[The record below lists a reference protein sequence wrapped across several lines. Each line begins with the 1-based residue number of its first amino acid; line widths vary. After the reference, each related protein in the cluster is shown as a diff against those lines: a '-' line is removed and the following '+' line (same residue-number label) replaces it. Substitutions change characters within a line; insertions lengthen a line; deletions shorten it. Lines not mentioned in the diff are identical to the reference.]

1 LTRSPFANSTAT
13 CDGIAMT
20 YLESLSYLGALGNEI
35 LAMKLGLESV
45 ARLLAAL
52 GDPHETF
59 PSILVAGTNGKGS
72 TCATLD
78 SILRRANLKVGLY
91 TSPHLVRIEERIRVN
106 GECVAPETFAE
117 LISEIRRAADR
128 PLAAGALPTR
138 PTFFEHLTAAAF
150 LHFQRRAIDVA
161 VLEVGLGGRLDA
173 TNVVTPRIAVIANIG
188 YDHQEYLGETLAEI
202 AGEKAGIIKPNA
214 RVFIADSQFPEAAET
229 LRRRV
234 AEQSAFATWVAPATV
249 CGRGPTGEL
258 HITLFAETIPL
269 RFRGAYQAQN
279 VALAAAAAQEFLHGT
294 AHVQEIIV
302 EGAKCAFWPGR
313 LEWIDGTP
321 PILLDGAHNPQGADA
336 LAEFLRNDVS
346 NRPITLVFAA
356 MRDKPTRE
364 ILRAL
369 ASVAERI
376 VVTEVANNARSKTCA
391 ELAAEVQAFFDA
403 SRVFQ
408 EPSLAA
414 ALATA
419 QRETPPGGLIV
430 VSGSLY
436 LVGEARARR

>member
-1 LTRSPFANSTAT
+1 
-13 CDGIAMT
+13 MT
-20 YLESLSYLGALGNEI
+20 YLESLSYLNALGNEI

-52 GDPHETF
+52 GNPHEAF

-78 SILRRANLKVGLY
+78 SILRQSGLTVGLY
-91 TSPHLVRIEERIRVN
+91 TSPHLVRIEERIRIN
-106 GECVAPETFAE
+106 GECVAPEAFTE

-128 PLAAGALPTR
+128 LRAAGALPAR

-150 LHFQRRAIDVA
+150 LHFQRRAVDIA

-173 TNVVTPRIAVIANIG
+173 TNVVTPRIAVITNIG

-202 AGEKAGIIKPNA
+202 ADEKAGIIKPNA

-234 AEQSAFATWVAPATV
+234 AERSAVAHWVPPLSV
-249 CGRGPTGEL
+249 RGRSASGEL
-258 HITLFAETIPL
+258 RVELFDETVPL

-279 VALAAAAAQEFLHGT
+279 VALAVAVAQEFLRETPHSG
-294 AHVQEIIV
+294 AIII
-302 EGAKCAFWPGR
+302 EGVARAGWPGR
-313 LEWIDGTP
+313 LEWIAGTP
-321 PILLDGAHNPQGADA
+321 PILLDGAHNPQGAAA

-364 ILRAL
+364 MLGAL
-369 ASVAERI
+369 ASVAERVI
-376 VVTEVANNARSKTCA
+376 VTEVENNPRSMTCE
-391 ELAAEVQAFFDA
+391 ELAAGARTLWDA
-403 SRVFQ
+403 SGVFQ
-408 EPSLAA
+408 EKSLAA
-414 ALATA
+414 ALTTA
-419 QRETPPGGLIV
+419 GRETPPDGLIV

-436 LVGEARARR
+436 LVGETRRLIASHDGFDAFTSRSTGR